1 MSSHTHIK
9 YTVGTICPANI
20 FAKFSLEGRVEIE
33 RGGRERWGRY
43 REREVGGG
51 EEGSGGWGRG
61 GRGGYRSF
69 LSNFVSRLTFY

>member
-33 RGGRERWGRY
+33 RERGEERDGEDIGRGKWGVGEGGR
-43 REREVGGG
+43 
-51 EEGSGGWGRG
+51 
-61 GRGGYRSF
+61 YRSF